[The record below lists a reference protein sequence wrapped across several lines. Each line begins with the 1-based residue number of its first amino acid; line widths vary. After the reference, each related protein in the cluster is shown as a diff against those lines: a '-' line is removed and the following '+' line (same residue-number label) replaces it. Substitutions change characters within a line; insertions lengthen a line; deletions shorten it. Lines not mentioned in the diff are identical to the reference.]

1 MTEEPQEQDDS
12 TPPQETSAFDF
23 KGVIDRVKESIRK
36 PEASQIER
44 LSNEDVLDRQ
54 VDRRLR
60 QRWATIFV
68 WILTIQLLVMNGVFI
83 FVGLNFLQY
92 QQKWVLEL
100 YLAGTLTEVFGIVL
114 VITRNLFPEKK

>member
-1 MTEEPQEQDDS
+1 MTEEPQGQKES
-12 TPPQETSAFDF
+12 TSPQETF
-23 KGVIDRVKESIRK
+23 KGVIDKVKESIRK
-36 PEASQIER
+36 PEASQIDR

-68 WILTIQLLVMNGVFI
+68 WILTIQLVVMNGVFI
-83 FVGLNFLQY
+83 FVGLNWLQY